1 VCVCV
6 RVCSPF
12 VMFLVMSPNCEPA
25 DDSPR
30 GVPEGCV
37 CACVCVWWCVIVYVC
52 VRVCVPCSMFLVMS
66 FKCIPGILIWGDYDH
81 EAPGNLK

>member
-1 VCVCV
+1 VCVGVRVCVIVYVCV

-30 GVPEGCV
+30 GVPEGV
-37 CACVCVWWCVIVYVC
+37 FACVCV
-52 VRVCVPCSMFLVMS
+52 
-66 FKCIPGILIWGDYDH
+66 
-81 EAPGNLK
+81 